1 MTTTSIAHLRKE
13 YRNASLSEQ
22 DVLKDPIQQFA
33 LWFDNALEAKLQEP
47 NAMTLATASK
57 KGIPSARIV
66 LLKGFDPE
74 GFVFYTNYESHK
86 GKELKENPHAALVFF
101 WHDLERQ
108 IRIEGKIKKV
118 KPRESDLYFHS
129 RPKESRL
136 GAWASP
142 QSQVI
147 EDRQILEE
155 TFEKLAS
162 SYEHTEPPRPDF
174 WGGYRLIPNK
184 IEFWQGRPSR
194 MHDRILFKKS
204 AKGNWKIVR
213 LAP

>member
-1 MTTTSIAHLRKE
+1 MKAVS
-13 YRNASLSEQ
+13 
-22 DVLKDPIQQFA
+22 
-33 LWFDNALEAKLQEP
+33 WFWRL
-47 NAMTLATASK
+47 TASK

-74 GFVFYTNYESHK
+74 GFIFYTNYESHK
-86 GKELKENPHAALVFF
+86 GKELKENPHGALVFF

-108 IRIEGKIKKV
+108 VRIEGKIKKV
-118 KPRESDLYFHS
+118 KAGESDLYFHS

-155 TFEKLAS
+155 TFEELVS

-174 WGGYRLIPNK
+174 WGGYIIKPTK
-184 IEFWQGRPSR
+184 IEFWQGGQDRL
-194 MHDRILFKKS
+194 HDRFLYELQDDNSWSIS
-204 AKGNWKIVR
+204 R

>member
-33 LWFDNALEAKLQEP
+33 LWFDNALEAKVQEP

-66 LLKGFDPE
+66 LLKGFDTE

-86 GKELKENPHAALVFF
+86 GKDLKENPYAALVFF

-118 KPRESDLYFHS
+118 KSGESDLYFHS

-155 TFEKLAS
+155 TFEELAS

>member
-1 MTTTSIAHLRKE
+1 MATSSIAHLRKE

-33 LWFDNALEAKLQEP
+33 LWFDNALEAKVLEP

-74 GFVFYTNYESHK
+74 GFIFYTNYESHK

-108 IRIEGKIKKV
+108 VRIEGKIKKV
-118 KPRESDLYFHS
+118 KAGESDLYFHS

-155 TFEKLAS
+155 TFEELVS

-204 AKGNWKIVR
+204 AKGNWKVVR

>member
-1 MTTTSIAHLRKE
+1 MQTPNISHLRKE
-13 YRNASLSEQ
+13 YRNATLSETE
-22 DVLKDPIQQFA
+22 VLKDPIQQFA
-33 LWFDNALEAKLQEP
+33 LWFDNALEAKVAEP

-66 LLKGFDPE
+66 LLKGFDTE

-86 GKELKENPHAALVFF
+86 GKDLKENPNAALVFF

-108 IRIEGKIKKV
+108 IRIEGKVKKV
-118 KPRESDLYFHS
+118 KAKESELYFHS

-142 QSQVI
+142 QSQPI
-147 EDRQILEE
+147 EDRGILEE
-155 TFEKLAS
+155 TFEELQRS
-162 SYEHTEPPRPDF
+162 FEHSEPPRPDF
-174 WGGYRLIPNK
+174 WGGYRLIPSK

-194 MHDRILFKKS
+194 MHDRILYKRS
-204 AKGNWKIVR
+204 SKGNWKIMR